1 MLKLVTNYWLSILLD
16 NSKPEVQRI
25 VPRNKATY
33 KIDDIKEFEIYLK
46 DDFSGVDHKDGI
58 TLNING
64 KEVLTGFNIY
74 QKKLVALRVEDYLKI
89 GKNNYSLIV
98 YDNSNN
104 KRKIESHFYIKE

>member
-1 MLKLVTNYWLSILLD
+1 MGVLIDK
-16 NSKPEVQRI
+16 SKPEIQRI

-33 KIDDIKEFEIYLK
+33 KIDDIKDFEIYLK
-46 DDFSGVDHKDGI
+46 DDFSGVNHKDGV

-64 KEVLTGFNIY
+64 REILTGFNIY
-74 QKKLVALRVEDYLKI
+74 QKKLVTLRVEDYLKV

-104 KRKIESHFYIKE
+104 KREIKGYFYIKE